1 MCWGVDL
8 TAHVLHWIT
17 RLAFPL
23 CFLPLLFP
31 YVPVFFIV
39 LAAIAV
45 FVYLGERKTR
55 GLPLT
60 QSRSFHVM
68 RLAGIGSALNVVL
81 FFGLFFHSQACIL
94 RPLSQ
99 QLEPVREYYRSQS
112 QESTP

>member
-1 MCWGVDL
+1 MDL
-8 TAHVLHWIT
+8 TAHILHWFT

-23 CFLPLLFP
+23 CFLPILFP
-31 YVPVFFIV
+31 YVPVFFFA
-39 LAAIAV
+39 LAAVAV
-45 FVYLGERKTR
+45 FVYIGERKTR

-68 RLAGIGSALNVVL
+68 RLAGIASVLNSVL

-99 QLEPVREYYRSQS
+99 QLDPVREYYRSQS
-112 QESTP
+112 QESQP